1 METWLKSKAD
11 QLAQAAQDH
20 VSAVQQSASKLAVA
34 FDPVGAPPDDVKD
47 VEFRDGPLGFTLE
60 GSLVVSVQPSSQ
72 AERLGVEIGDRLVKI
87 DGYEVPRYETDFE
100 EQRARKVISKW
111 LKEMPRPAILTFELQ
126 QDLGE
131 EVAKE
136 TPQPR
141 SEEAPKAGAVQVLQA
156 ELQRTQEERKKLAA
170 ELKDSQEACGQ
181 LSAQVESLKKE
192 SVPNLRRLS
201 EMEEQLQTLRTQN
214 KELVSAVNATST
226 SRADEE
232 LLKLRQALAATQEA
246 SQAAVQAA
254 QTKTEAAEDKY
265 SEQQQEVQALMLQV
279 ADLTEQAENRRL
291 QIEPMEKESAPSV
304 PELQGQAWSGQS
316 VFFCFQAAHEAEL
329 DLFREEQAMRK
340 EQHQQELQELQ
351 RRLGDQQIKADRELQ
366 DVQLQLQKCPKRLC
380 RKPKQRAEDFAL
392 CRLQPGPPQVNA
404 EAAAVEATAARPGP
418 RVGRRAPQLMDASRN
433 ALLLVARTIAA
444 LREAAA
450 DATSDVH
457 LDLVSMLVPWAIL
470 GPAQRDAQV
479 QERWN
484 NARGLDFANGTAK
497 HEYILIG
504 LGSGSTSL
512 REAWQRSQLDA
523 GVKLK
528 PFAPSLEPALLA
540 ERDGEEDADPSPVGD
555 SLQVLE
561 LRKRINLLET
571 RLVGVGTRELWEL
584 EQFLLRQHSQDVGTG
599 SVRPS
604 WELRLA
610 ALAGPH
616 VAAVAVA
623 LHRWSLSGLR
633 GFTERL
639 LKSEAWLWVFY
650 AHLLV
655 LYTISASCSVQ
666 TTADAGRGAVE
677 TLNAQL
683 AAMAGSSTPA
693 ATHLRGS

>member
-34 FDPVGAPPDDVKD
+34 FDPVGALPDDLKD

-60 GSLVVSVQPSSQ
+60 GNLVVSVQPSSQ

-100 EQRARKVISKW
+100 EQRARKVIAKW

-214 KELVSAVNATST
+214 KELVSAVNASST

-254 QTKTEAAEDKY
+254 QAKTAAAEDKY
-265 SEQQQEVQALMLQV
+265 SEQKQEVQALLLQV

-291 QIEPMEKESAPSV
+291 QIEPMEKE
-304 PELQGQAWSGQS
+304 LQGQARSGLATAVSSLSLHRAFRCVQMLS
-316 VFFCFQAAHEAEL
+316 GFQAAHEAEL

-340 EQHQQELQELQ
+340 EQHQQEIEELQ

-366 DVQLQLQKCPKRLC
+366 DAQLQLQKSK
-380 RKPKQRAEDFAL
+380 EAL
-392 CRLQPGPPQVNA
+392 QEAQVNA
-404 EAAAVEATAARPGP
+404 EAAAVEATAAR
-418 RVGRRAPQLMDASRN
+418 REVE
-433 ALLLVARTIAA
+433 A
-444 LREAAA
+444 LR
-450 DATSDVH
+450 SN
-457 LDLVSMLVPWAIL
+457 
-470 GPAQRDAQV
+470 QC
-479 QERWN
+479 
-484 NARGLDFANGTAK
+484 
-497 HEYILIG
+497 
-504 LGSGSTSL
+504 
-512 REAWQRSQLDA
+512 
-523 GVKLK
+523 
-528 PFAPSLEPALLA
+528 LEPEALLA
-540 ERDGEEDADPSPVGD
+540 ERDGEEDRADPSPVGD

-571 RLVGVGTRELWEL
+571 RCATLQRR
-584 EQFLLRQHSQDVGTG
+584 LRSQDAVTGT
-599 SVRPS
+599 RPS

-666 TTADAGRGAVE
+666 TTADAGRGAVD

>member
-1 METWLKSKAD
+1 M
-11 QLAQAAQDH
+11 
-20 VSAVQQSASKLAVA
+20 
-34 FDPVGAPPDDVKD
+34 
-47 VEFRDGPLGFTLE
+47 
-60 GSLVVSVQPSSQ
+60 VSVQPSSQ

-265 SEQQQEVQALMLQV
+265 SEQQQEVQALMLQI

-291 QIEPMEKESAPSV
+291 QIEPMEKE
-304 PELQGQAWSGQS
+304 LQG
-316 VFFCFQAAHEAEL
+316 FQAAHEAEL

-340 EQHQQELQELQ
+340 EQHQQELRELQ

-366 DVQLQLQKCPKRLC
+366 DVQLQLQKSK
-380 RKPKQRAEDFAL
+380 EAL
-392 CRLQPGPPQVNA
+392 QEAQVNA
-404 EAAAVEATAARPGP
+404 EAAAVEATAAR
-418 RVGRRAPQLMDASRN
+418 REVE
-433 ALLLVARTIAA
+433 A
-444 LREAAA
+444 LR
-450 DATSDVH
+450 
-457 LDLVSMLVPWAIL
+457 
-470 GPAQRDAQV
+470 
-479 QERWN
+479 
-484 NARGLDFANGTAK
+484 
-497 HEYILIG
+497 
-504 LGSGSTSL
+504 
-512 REAWQRSQLDA
+512 SQC
-523 GVKLK
+523 
-528 PFAPSLEPALLA
+528 LEPALLA
-540 ERDGEEDADPSPVGD
+540 ERDGEEGADPSPVGD

-571 RLVGVGTRELWEL
+571 RCATLQR
-584 EQFLLRQHSQDVGTG
+584 RQRSQDVGTVG

>member
-1 METWLKSKAD
+1 MVVACRFKASLSFQLRRFACERGASFPLCKCQASSAEKHHAMETWLKSKAD

-34 FDPVGAPPDDVKD
+34 FDPVGAPPDDLKD

-60 GSLVVSVQPSSQ
+60 GNLVVAVQPSSQ

-87 DGYEVPRYETDFE
+87 DGYEVPRYETEFE
-100 EQRARKVISKW
+100 EQRARKVIAKW

-192 SVPNLRRLS
+192 SGPNLRRLS

-214 KELVSAVNATST
+214 KELVSAVNASSA

-254 QTKTEAAEDKY
+254 QAKTAAAEDKY
-265 SEQQQEVQALMLQV
+265 SEQQQEVKALMLQV
-279 ADLTEQAENRRL
+279 ADLTEQAESRRL
-291 QIEPMEKESAPSV
+291 QIEPMEKE
-304 PELQGQAWSGQS
+304 LQG
-316 VFFCFQAAHEAEL
+316 FQAAHEAEL

-340 EQHQQELQELQ
+340 EQHQQEIQELQ
-351 RRLGDQQIKADRELQ
+351 LRLGEQQIKAERELQ
-366 DVQLQLQKCPKRLC
+366 DAQLQLQKSK
-380 RKPKQRAEDFAL
+380 EAL
-392 CRLQPGPPQVNA
+392 QEAQVNA
-404 EAAAVEATAARPGP
+404 EAAAVEATAAR
-418 RVGRRAPQLMDASRN
+418 REVE
-433 ALLLVARTIAA
+433 A
-444 LREAAA
+444 LR
-450 DATSDVH
+450 SN
-457 LDLVSMLVPWAIL
+457 
-470 GPAQRDAQV
+470 QC
-479 QERWN
+479 
-484 NARGLDFANGTAK
+484 
-497 HEYILIG
+497 
-504 LGSGSTSL
+504 
-512 REAWQRSQLDA
+512 
-523 GVKLK
+523 
-528 PFAPSLEPALLA
+528 LEPEALHA
-540 ERDGEEDADPSPVGD
+540 EPNGEEDRADPSPMLGD

-571 RLVGVGTRELWEL
+571 RCATLQRR
-584 EQFLLRQHSQDVGTG
+584 LRSQDAVTG
-599 SVRPS
+599 AASTRPS

-610 ALAGPH
+610 ALAGPQ

-623 LHRWSLSGLR
+623 LHRLSLSGLR

-666 TTADAGRGAVE
+666 TTADAGRGAVD